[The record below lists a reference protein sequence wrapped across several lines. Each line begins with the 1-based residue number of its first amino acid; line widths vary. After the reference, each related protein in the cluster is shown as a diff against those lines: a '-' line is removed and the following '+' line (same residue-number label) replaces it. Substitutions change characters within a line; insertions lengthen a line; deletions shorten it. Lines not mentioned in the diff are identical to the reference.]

1 MTGFSIIPAIDILNG
16 QLVRLT
22 QGQYDQVESY
32 AKTPQDMAKDFESFG
47 VPRIHIVDL
56 DGAKDGKLVNS
67 SILSDIRSIYSGKI
81 EFGGGIRSVD
91 TARYALDL
99 GIDYII
105 LGSLLIKNKP
115 LALEIISTFPNK
127 IIAGIDAKNG
137 QVATEGWLESSEL
150 PATELASYISEY
162 PIESIIYTDIAKDGM
177 MAGPNL
183 LELTQMAKA
192 SSKPIIASGGV
203 RHHDDILELRDQDNI
218 MGCIV
223 GKAILGGHVSL
234 ESLWVN

>member
-1 MTGFSIIPAIDILNG
+1 MNNFSIIPAIDILNG

-22 QGQYDQVESY
+22 QGQYDHVESY
-32 AKTPQDMAKDFESFG
+32 AKTPQDMAKEFESFG

-67 SILSDIRSIYSGKI
+67 DILRDIRSIYSGKI
-81 EFGGGIRSVD
+81 EFGGGVRSVE
-91 TARYALDL
+91 TVQYALDL

-105 LGSLLIKNKP
+105 LGSLLIKNNS
-115 LALEIISTFPNK
+115 LALEIITTFPNK

-137 QVATEGWLESSEL
+137 QVATEGWIESSEL
-150 PATELASYISEY
+150 PATELASYISQH

-177 MAGPNL
+177 MQGPNL
-183 LELTQMAKA
+183 DELTQMANA
-192 SSKPIIASGGV
+192 SLKPIIASGGV
-203 RHHDDILELRDQDNI
+203 RHRDDILELKGQKNI

-223 GKAILGGHVSL
+223 GKALLGGHVTL